1 MNDNMQPSLSENT
14 KAMLML
20 THYFNRSDRK
30 LCKPLTDNGFGY
42 LAHWMN
48 TNSYKPHDLLDNERL
63 ESFFADFNDE
73 ATHFT
78 SKSALSGFMR
88 GLDKTVSEMTRERF
102 ESLLSRGMALSQAL
116 EKWQSAGIWILSRAD
131 KAYPI
136 QIKRNLREKSP
147 AILFGIGNIDLLN
160 YKGIGFVG
168 SRNCDKSDEAA
179 AIHYVDEINNHG
191 FQVVSG
197 AAKGIDSIAMHRSLS
212 NNNKAIGILG
222 DSLFKACG
230 DSQWRE
236 YLRNG
241 QLLLLSPFDPEASFG
256 RGENAMQRNK
266 YIYFLS
272 EAVVAICSGVEG
284 GTISGVKENLVAG
297 WCPQFV
303 SCHDSPNTAGNKEI
317 LDGFPSSKT
326 RVKTQAQAKAI
337 TPEES
342 LISLI
347 APNDNVSEVQ
357 LTPENEMTTEDVTE
371 LNNSAEA
378 FDSVDMPAD
387 NGLEVAGETLQYE
400 LNPAD
405 DQTSNDLLSLPAF
418 LGKSSLAGFYFELL
432 DVFKA
437 EQTNDDEKVTLTE
450 DQILERLSVLISMIG
465 KTAVKKLL
473 THFQDHELLIRQGR
487 AKNYQIID
495 IENNDQIV

>member
-1 MNDNMQPSLSENT
+1 MQPSLSENT

-30 LCKPLTDNGFGY
+30 QCKPLTDNGFGY

-48 TNSYKPHDLLDNERL
+48 ANDYQPHSLLDNERL
-63 ESFFADFNDE
+63 ESFFADFADE

-136 QIKRNLREKSP
+136 QIKRNLREKAP

-168 SRNCDKSDEAA
+168 SRNCGKSDEAA
-179 AIHYVDEINNHG
+179 ATHYVDEINRHG

-212 NNNKAIGILG
+212 KNNKAIGILG

-284 GTISGVKENLVAG
+284 GTINGVKENLIAG

-303 SCHDSPNTAGNKEI
+303 SYHDSPNIAGNTEI
-317 LDGFPSSKT
+317 LNGFPSSKT
-326 RVKTQAQAKAI
+326 RVKTMAQAKAI

-347 APNDNVSEVQ
+347 APSDNVAEVQ
-357 LTPENEMTTEDVTE
+357 LVPENEMTTEEVTAIHNPTE
-371 LNNSAEA
+371 VL
-378 FDSVDMPAD
+378 DSVDTYAD
-387 NGLEVAGETLQYE
+387 NNLQVAAEVSQNE
-400 LNPAD
+400 LNPAENQTGN
-405 DQTSNDLLSLPAF
+405 DQLSDPAF
-418 LGKSSLAGFYFELL
+418 SGSETLVFFYYELL
-432 DVFKA
+432 DLFKA
-437 EQTNDDEKVTLTE
+437 KQTNDEEKVTLTE
-450 DQILERLSVLISMIG
+450 AQLLEGLSVLVNIIG
-465 KTAVKKLL
+465 NAAVKKLL

-487 AKNYQIID
+487 AKSYQIID
-495 IENNDQIV
+495 IENNDQTV

>member
-1 MNDNMQPSLSENT
+1 MQSSLSENT

-20 THYFNRSDRK
+20 THYFNRSDKK

-48 TNSYKPHDLLDNERL
+48 ANGYQPHDLLDNERL
-63 ESFFADFNDE
+63 EPFFADFADE

-88 GLDKTVSEMTRERF
+88 GLDKTVSKMTRERF
-102 ESLLSRGMALSQAL
+102 QSLLSRGMALSQAL

-136 QIKRNLREKSP
+136 QIKRNLKEKAP
-147 AILFGIGNIDLLN
+147 AILFGTGNIDLLN

-168 SRNCDKSDEAA
+168 SRNCGQHDEAA
-179 AIHYVDEINNHG
+179 AIHYVDEINHHG
-191 FQVVSG
+191 FQVISG

-236 YLRNG
+236 YLRNE

-284 GTISGVKENLVAG
+284 GTINGVKENLIAG

-303 SCHDSPNTAGNKEI
+303 SRHDSPNTTGNTEI
-317 LDGFPSSKT
+317 LNGFPSSKT
-326 RVKTQAQAKAI
+326 RIKTLALAI

-342 LISLI
+342 LISFI
-347 APNDNVSEVQ
+347 TPSDNMVEVQ
-357 LTPENEMTTEDVTE
+357 PTLINTNTGEAVTTANKSTEALDTIDIPDDSDLQTIEETPQDEFNSD
-371 LNNSAEA
+371 NNLHSI
-378 FDSVDMPAD
+378 
-387 NGLEVAGETLQYE
+387 
-400 LNPAD
+400 
-405 DQTSNDLLSLPAF
+405 PAF
-418 LGKSSLAGFYFELL
+418 LGKEAIAGFYFDLF

-437 EQTNDDEKVTLTE
+437 KQTNNEEVFLTE
-450 DQILERLSVLISMIG
+450 AQILEGFSDLVGIIG
-465 KTAVKKLL
+465 NTAVKKYL
-473 THFQDHELLIRQGR
+473 THFQDHDILIRQGR
-487 AKNYQIID
+487 SKTYRLQT
-495 IENNDQIV
+495 

>member
-1 MNDNMQPSLSENT
+1 MQPSLSENT

-48 TNSYKPHDLLDNERL
+48 ANGYQPHDLLDNERL
-63 ESFFADFNDE
+63 ESFFADFADE

-136 QIKRNLREKSP
+136 QIKRNLREKAP
-147 AILFGIGNIDLLN
+147 AILFGTGNIDLLN

-168 SRNCDKSDEAA
+168 SRNCGKSDEAA
-179 AIHYVDEINNHG
+179 ATHYVDEINHHG

-212 NNNKAIGILG
+212 KNNKAIGILG

-272 EAVVAICSGVEG
+272 EAVVAICSGIKNS
-284 GTISGVKENLVAG
+284 GTFDGVKENLIAG

-303 SCHDSPNTAGNKEI
+303 SCHESPNIAGNTEI
-317 LDGFPSSKT
+317 LNGFPSSKT
-326 RVKTQAQAKAI
+326 RVKTVAQAKAI

-347 APNDNVSEVQ
+347 APSHNVAEVQ
-357 LTPENEMTTEDVTE
+357 LVPENEITTEEVTAI
-371 LNNSAEA
+371 NNSTEA
-378 FDSVDMPAD
+378 FDAVDMPAD
-387 NGLEVAGETLQYE
+387 NGMEVAGETLPDE
-400 LNPAD
+400 LNSTD
-405 DQTSNDLLSLPAF
+405 NQIIGSILSIPAF
-418 LGKSSLAGFYFELL
+418 SGTETLAAFYFDML
-432 DVFKA
+432 DLFKA
-437 EQTNDDEKVTLTE
+437 KQTNDEEKVTLTE
-450 DQILERLSVLISMIG
+450 AQILDGLSVLVNIIG
-465 KTAVKKLL
+465 NAAVKKLL
-473 THFQDHELLIRQGR
+473 THFQDHKLLIRQGR

>member
-48 TNSYKPHDLLDNERL
+48 ANGYQPHDLLDNERL
-63 ESFFADFNDE
+63 ESFFADFADE

-136 QIKRNLREKSP
+136 QIKRNLREKAP
-147 AILFGIGNIDLLN
+147 AILFGTGNIDLLN

-168 SRNCDKSDEAA
+168 SRNCGKSDEAA
-179 AIHYVDEINNHG
+179 AVHYVDEINRHG

-212 NNNKAIGILG
+212 ENNKAIGILG

-272 EAVVAICSGVEG
+272 EAVVAICSGVGG
-284 GTISGVKENLVAG
+284 GTINGVKENLIAG

-303 SCHDSPNTAGNKEI
+303 SCHDSPNIAGNTEI
-317 LDGFPSSKT
+317 LNGFPSSKT
-326 RVKTQAQAKAI
+326 RVKTVVQAKAI

-347 APNDNVSEVQ
+347 APSHNVAEVQ
-357 LTPENEMTTEDVTE
+357 LVPENEMTTEEVTAI
-371 LNNSAEA
+371 NNSTEA
-378 FDSVDMPAD
+378 FDTVDTPAD
-387 NGLEVAGETLQYE
+387 CNLQVAAETPLDE
-400 LNPAD
+400 LNPTD
-405 DQTSNDLLSLPAF
+405 DQTGNELLSIPAF
-418 LGKSSLAGFYFELL
+418 LGKEALAGFYFDLL

-437 EQTNDDEKVTLTE
+437 KQTSDEEVLLTE
-450 DQILERLSVLISMIG
+450 ADILQELSVLVDIIG
-465 KTAVKKLL
+465 SAAVKKLL
-473 THFQDHELLIRQGR
+473 KHFQEHELIIRQGR
-487 AKNYQIID
+487 TKIYKINA
-495 IENNDQIV
+495 E

>member
-1 MNDNMQPSLSENT
+1 MNDNMQSSLSENT

-20 THYFNRSDRK
+20 THYFNRSDKK

-48 TNSYKPHDLLDNERL
+48 ANGYQPHDLLDNERL
-63 ESFFADFNDE
+63 ETFFADFADE

-88 GLDKTVSEMTRERF
+88 GLDKTVSKMTRERF
-102 ESLLSRGMALSQAL
+102 QSLLSRGMALSQAL

-136 QIKRNLREKSP
+136 QIKRNLKEKAP
-147 AILFGIGNIDLLN
+147 AILFGTGNIDLLN
-160 YKGIGFVG
+160 YKSIGFVG
-168 SRNCDKSDEAA
+168 SRNCGQHDETA
-179 AIHYVDEINNHG
+179 AIHYVDEINHHG
-191 FQVVSG
+191 FQVISG

-236 YLRNG
+236 YLRNE

-284 GTISGVKENLVAG
+284 GTINGVKENLIAG

-303 SCHDSPNTAGNKEI
+303 SRHDSPNTTGNTEI
-317 LDGFPSSKT
+317 LNGFPSSKT
-326 RVKTQAQAKAI
+326 RIKTLALAI

-342 LISLI
+342 LISFI
-347 APNDNVSEVQ
+347 TPSDNMVEVQ
-357 LTPENEMTTEDVTE
+357 PTLINTNTGEAVTTANKSTEALDTIDIPDDSDLQTIEETPQDEFNSD
-371 LNNSAEA
+371 NNLHSI
-378 FDSVDMPAD
+378 
-387 NGLEVAGETLQYE
+387 
-400 LNPAD
+400 
-405 DQTSNDLLSLPAF
+405 PAF
-418 LGKSSLAGFYFELL
+418 LGKEAIAGFYFDLF

-437 EQTNDDEKVTLTE
+437 KQTNNEEVFLTE
-450 DQILERLSVLISMIG
+450 AQILEGFSDLVGIIG
-465 KTAVKKLL
+465 NTAVKKYL
-473 THFQDHELLIRQGR
+473 THFQDHDILIRQGR
-487 AKNYQIID
+487 SKTYKLQT
-495 IENNDQIV
+495 

>member
-30 LCKPLTDNGFGY
+30 QCKPLTDNGFGY

-48 TNSYKPHDLLDNERL
+48 ANDYQPHSLLDNERL
-63 ESFFADFNDE
+63 ESFFADFADE

-116 EKWQSAGIWILSRAD
+116 EKWQSAGIWVLSRAD

-136 QIKRNLREKSP
+136 QIKRNLREKAP
-147 AILFGIGNIDLLN
+147 AILFGTGNIDLLN

-168 SRNCDKSDEAA
+168 SRNCGKSDEAA
-179 AIHYVDEINNHG
+179 AVHYVDEINHHG

-284 GTISGVKENLVAG
+284 GTINGVKENLIAG

-303 SCHDSPNTAGNKEI
+303 SCHESPNTTGNTEI
-317 LDGFPSSKT
+317 LNGFPSSKT
-326 RVKTQAQAKAI
+326 RVKTVVQAKAI

-347 APNDNVSEVQ
+347 APSDNVAEMQ
-357 LTPENEMTTEDVTE
+357 LPPENEITTEEVTAV
-371 LNNSAEA
+371 NNSTEA
-378 FDSVDMPAD
+378 FDGVDMPAD
-387 NGLEVAGETLQYE
+387 NGMEVPGEMLPDELNSTDNQIIGSILSIPAFSGTETL
-400 LNPAD
+400 A
-405 DQTSNDLLSLPAF
+405 A
-418 LGKSSLAGFYFELL
+418 FYFDML
-432 DVFKA
+432 DLFKA
-437 EQTNDDEKVTLTE
+437 KQTNDEEKVTLTE
-450 DQILERLSVLISMIG
+450 TQILEGLPVLVNIIG
-465 KTAVKKLL
+465 NAAVKKLL

-487 AKNYQIID
+487 AKSYQIID
-495 IENNDQIV
+495 IENNNQTA

>member
-1 MNDNMQPSLSENT
+1 MQPSLSENT

-48 TNSYKPHDLLDNERL
+48 ANGYQPHDLLDNERL
-63 ESFFADFNDE
+63 ESFFADFADE

-136 QIKRNLREKSP
+136 QIKRNLREKAP
-147 AILFGIGNIDLLN
+147 AILFGTGNIDLLN

-168 SRNCDKSDEAA
+168 SRNCGKSDEAV
-179 AIHYVDEINNHG
+179 AIHYVDEINHHG

-212 NNNKAIGILG
+212 NNSMAIGILG

-284 GTISGVKENLVAG
+284 GTINGVKENLIAD

-303 SCHDSPNTAGNKEI
+303 SCHESPNTAGNKEI

-326 RVKTQAQAKAI
+326 RVKTLAQAKAI
-337 TPEES
+337 RPEES

-347 APNDNVSEVQ
+347 ASSHNVAEVQ
-357 LTPENEMTTEDVTE
+357 LVPENEMTTEEVTVIH
-371 LNNSAEA
+371 NPTEA
-378 FDSVDMPAD
+378 LDSVDTYAD
-387 NGLEVAGETLQYE
+387 NNLQVAAEVSQDEMNQAENQTGNDHLSDPAFSGSETLV
-400 LNPAD
+400 
-405 DQTSNDLLSLPAF
+405 F
-418 LGKSSLAGFYFELL
+418 FYYELL
-432 DVFKA
+432 DLFKA
-437 EQTNDDEKVTLTE
+437 KQTNNEEKVTLTE
-450 DQILERLSVLISMIG
+450 AQISDGLSVLVNIIG
-465 KTAVKKLL
+465 NAAVKKLL

-487 AKNYQIID
+487 AKSYQIID
-495 IENNDQIV
+495 IENNNQTV